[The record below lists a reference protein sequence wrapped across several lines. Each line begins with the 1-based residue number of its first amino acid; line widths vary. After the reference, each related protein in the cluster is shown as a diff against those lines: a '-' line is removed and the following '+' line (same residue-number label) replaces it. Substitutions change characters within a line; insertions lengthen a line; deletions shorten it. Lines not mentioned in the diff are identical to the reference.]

1 MTDIA
6 TPCSGFTNG
15 SDRIAPQLFLHVVP
29 TFRTNGVGPVT
40 ALGVVCGY
48 HRTPA
53 PGDANQKT
61 MVVTHSRVIRLD
73 PASLEA
79 LDELPRSAHACDEAA
94 IEKAVTRAVGR
105 AMRVRQFR
113 LLSDSQ

>member
-1 MTDIA
+1 MNMDHMN
-6 TPCSGFTNG
+6 GFTKC

-61 MVVTHSRVIRLD
+61 RVVTHSRVIRLD

-79 LDELPRSAHACDEAA
+79 LETL
-94 IEKAVTRAVGR
+94 GR
-105 AMRVRQFR
+105 TPAGE
-113 LLSDSQ
+113 SGTGPGG

>member
-15 SDRIAPQLFLHVVP
+15 SDRLAPQLFLHVVP

>member
-6 TPCSGFTNG
+6 TPWSGFTKC
-15 SDRIAPQLFLHVVP
+15 SDRLAPQLFLHVVP